1 MLIDL
6 QRILHP
12 KVAKYTFLSSA
23 NGTFYNTDHILGPKT
38 SLSKF
43 KKIEIVSSILSNHNI
58 MRLETRNQL
67 QEKETAK
74 HRNTQRQNNTLVNH
88 QWIIEEIKEVVK
100 KKALINKY
108 LERSESK
115 NKMIQKPTEH
125 SKSSS
130 NREGYD
136 DTSLPQETRKN
147 SEINNL
153 TLHLKELKK

>member
-23 NGTFYNTDHILGPKT
+23 NGTFSNTDHILGPKT

-74 HRNTQRQNNTLVNH
+74 HRNTRRQNNTLLNH
-88 QWIIEEIKEVVK
+88 KWIIEEIKEVV
-100 KKALINKY
+100 
-108 LERSESK
+108 
-115 NKMIQKPTEH
+115 
-125 SKSSS
+125 
-130 NREGYD
+130 
-136 DTSLPQETRKN
+136 
-147 SEINNL
+147 
-153 TLHLKELKK
+153 